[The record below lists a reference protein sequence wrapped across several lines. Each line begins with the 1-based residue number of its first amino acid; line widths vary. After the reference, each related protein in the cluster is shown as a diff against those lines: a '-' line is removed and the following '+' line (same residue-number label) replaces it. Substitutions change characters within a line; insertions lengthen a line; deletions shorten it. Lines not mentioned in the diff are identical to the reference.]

1 LAEPVYVETPDET
14 LELPGQAEEEEA
26 AFGAT
31 GISRHNETVVF
42 DITIPP
48 KQGEMVLDRGWLL
61 GQLEEREDQKQVAI
75 IGELPQQKMVV
86 GMWVDGLLEV
96 IRREFPERYVSW
108 LKPMVTTEPPQT
120 ESGLRPQ
127 TESGLRPDLPAVDP
141 EAIEAAG
148 GPYGLAHRPAPESE
162 EAE

>member
-1 LAEPVYVETPDET
+1 METPEET
-14 LELPGQAEEEEA
+14 LELPGQGEEVEQ

-61 GQLEEREDQKQVAI
+61 GQLEEREDQEQVAI
-75 IGELPQQKMVV
+75 LGELPQQKMVV

-108 LKPMVTTEPPQT
+108 LRPMVTTVAPEEESYKRVSLEISEPPT
-120 ESGLRPQ
+120 EGSDDGQQL
-127 TESGLRPDLPAVDP
+127 
-141 EAIEAAG
+141 
-148 GPYGLAHRPAPESE
+148 
-162 EAE
+162 